1 MTQHPNIIDNEHDPV
16 IIFTDGACR
25 TDLRIGGWGVLLTR
39 GNHKPKELRGGAR
52 DTTNNRM
59 ELLAACIALE
69 ILKRPLAVI
78 LHTDSQYV
86 RNGIT
91 QWMPNWKLNGWRT
104 ADRKSVKN
112 ADLWERLDLAQ
123 SRHKVEWVWVKAHS
137 GNAGND
143 RADALAREGMARF
156 LP

>member
-1 MTQHPNIIDNEHDPV
+1 MTQQSDITHNEQDPV

-25 TDLRIGGWGVLLTR
+25 TDLCIGGWGVLLTK
-39 GNHKPKELRGGAR
+39 GKHVKELRGGAR

-69 ILKRPLAVI
+69 TLKQPLAVI

-91 QWMPNWKLNGWRT
+91 QWMPNWKRNGWRK
-104 ADRKSVKN
+104 ADRKPVKN

-137 GNAGND
+137 GNVGNE